1 MNTSMSTPPTHPP
14 ADPVSVLVDDSGMFF
29 LHIAKQ
35 VGRKP
40 FYLGLRI
47 SKSFVDQWCSGEKRD
62 VFTAAKRA
70 CEIVREER
78 RGDLIPTILAY
89 IAGADDC
96 TVLTAE
102 QTEALKILAKAVR

>member
-1 MNTSMSTPPTHPP
+1 MSTPPAHP
-14 ADPVSVLVDDSGMFF
+14 VGVLDLSPMTPMFF
-29 LHIAKQ
+29 YHIAKQ

-40 FYLGLRI
+40 FYLGMRI

-62 VFTAAKRA
+62 VFTAAKKA

-78 RGDLIPTILAY
+78 RGDLIPSILAY

-96 TVLTAE
+96 AVLNAE
-102 QTEALKILAKAVR
+102 QVEALKTLAKAIQQ